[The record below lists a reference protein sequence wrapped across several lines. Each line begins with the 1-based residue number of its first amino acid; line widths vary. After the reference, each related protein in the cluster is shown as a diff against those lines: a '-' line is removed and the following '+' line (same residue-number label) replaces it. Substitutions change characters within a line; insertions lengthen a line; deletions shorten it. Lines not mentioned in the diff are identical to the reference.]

1 MSNFSLSSE
10 LFVKV
15 GILRKLQGVSAQT
28 LADRMTAQG
37 FHVIR
42 SVIANGE
49 TGRVRSMSVDF
60 ASHAAR
66 ALGLTLAELLTE
78 PAECKACK
86 GEPPAGFTCNMCGT
100 GGAS

>member
-1 MSNFSLSSE
+1 MSDHSLSAE

-15 GILRKLQGVSAQT
+15 RTLRKLQGVSAQA

-49 TGRVRSMSVDF
+49 GGRVRSMSVDF

-66 ALGLTLAELLTE
+66 ALGLTLIELLTE
-78 PAECKACK
+78 PAVCKACK
-86 GEPPAGFTCNMCGT
+86 GEPPAGFTCNTCG
-100 GGAS
+100 GGS

>member
-1 MSNFSLSSE
+1 MSDHSLSAE

-15 GILRKLQGVSAQT
+15 RTLRKLQGVSAQA

-49 TGRVRSMSVDF
+49 SGRVRSMSVDF

-66 ALGLTLAELLTE
+66 ALGLTLIELLTE
-78 PAECKACK
+78 PAVCKSCK
-86 GEPPAGFTCNMCGT
+86 GEPPAGFTCNTCG
-100 GGAS
+100 GGS